1 MEKRQTETFLVDK
14 LTVTKTTKKSQSRES
29 VSRWKRNYEKEK
41 EILFSCFF
49 LFVSGKEKE
58 YRLRESRN
66 TDLENREISEE
77 RSGVGVGTSLPKRHH
92 CGRHRA
98 SYC

>member
-1 MEKRQTETFLVDK
+1 MKRKKRFYFLV
-14 LTVTKTTKKSQSRES
+14 
-29 VSRWKRNYEKEK
+29 
-41 EILFSCFF
+41 FS